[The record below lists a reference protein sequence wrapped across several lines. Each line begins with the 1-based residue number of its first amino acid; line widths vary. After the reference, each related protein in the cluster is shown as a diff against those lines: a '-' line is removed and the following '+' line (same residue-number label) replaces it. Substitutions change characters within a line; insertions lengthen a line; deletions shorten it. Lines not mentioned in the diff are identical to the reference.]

1 MQDITYTY
9 HTSHADVTICGFI
22 ASLLLQG
29 DQWDI
34 RQLEADIRDY
44 HHQQYER
51 IHPIIA
57 LRQEL
62 QWWYDFVDDELLY
75 DFPLR
80 DELANAGLIYL
91 HAQAKQH
98 LTPLSDADKLAT
110 EMEIYIDDTHY
121 FYKLDDALAL
131 FEQGSG
137 AAPTMLLK
145 GFPAQLLT
153 YAACTTMD
161 TYIRQDYIADPVTWV
176 DNMIGWLQS
185 PAAITVQHLQ
195 FDLPDVYSLYESYV
209 VDARARREAENRKR
223 YESGEPQK
231 RYFMTHLLQQT
242 QEDCQEAQ
250 QALSAILNP
259 MQYAALLRYMA
270 QVQQYIRDHTQTKRK
285 VRSDKLSQY
294 YTISSKY
301 PHHMITRRLHEA
313 AMHPTEPAAALAKV
327 VKQLQAKKRLGDIRP
342 HSHFIA
348 VVNKTFATSIKQD
361 SFSKHFRK

>member
-22 ASLLLQG
+22 ASLLMQG

-34 RQLEADIRDY
+34 RQLEADICDY
-44 HHQQYER
+44 HRQQYER

-91 HAQAKQH
+91 HAQANQH
-98 LTPLSDADKLAT
+98 ITPLSDADKLAT

-137 AAPTMLLK
+137 AAPTLLLK

-209 VDARARREAENRKR
+209 ADARARREAENRRR

-259 MQYAALLRYMA
+259 TQYAALLRYMA

-294 YTISSKY
+294 YTISSNY

-327 VKQLQAKKRLGDIRP
+327 VKLLQAKKRLGDIRP
-342 HSHFIA
+342 HSHFIS
-348 VVNKTFATSIKQD
+348 VVNKTFGTSIKQD